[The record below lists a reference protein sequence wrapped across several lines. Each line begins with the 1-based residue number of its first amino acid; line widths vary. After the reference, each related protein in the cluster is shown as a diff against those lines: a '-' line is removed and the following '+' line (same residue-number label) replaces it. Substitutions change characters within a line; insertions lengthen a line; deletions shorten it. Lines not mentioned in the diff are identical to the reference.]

1 MVQNPEARC
10 LTKKKKQHII
20 PVLDQAHSPPVQY
33 RTELKKMYY
42 LFSKPSVNK
51 LQNVTQFFASRSPS

>member
-1 MVQNPEARC
+1 MVQSPEARR

-33 RTELKKMYY
+33 RTELKNL
-42 LFSKPSVNK
+42 LFVFKA
-51 LQNVTQFFASRSPS
+51 LCE

>member
-33 RTELKKMYY
+33 RTELKKNV
-42 LFSKPSVNK
+42 LFVFKA
-51 LQNVTQFFASRSPS
+51 LCE

>member
-33 RTELKKMYY
+33 RTELKNV
-42 LFSKPSVNK
+42 LFVFKA
-51 LQNVTQFFASRSPS
+51 LCE